1 MTKKKI
7 VTSMDKLTPD
17 VLEAIYKKYPD
28 GWANHVMRITKP
40 NGEFFHAIT
49 VDTAEISYLVKVVV
63 KVDSKSDLEK
73 EEEKVEADHSDDVI
87 ANDDTGTEDDSSSM
101 NEPVDDSSVDDDL

>member
-1 MTKKKI
+1 MTKKRI

-17 VLEAIYKKYPD
+17 VIEAIYKKYPD
-28 GWANHVMRITKP
+28 GWANHVMRVNKP

-49 VDTAEISYLVKVVV
+49 IDTAEISYLVKVPV

-73 EEEKVEADHSDDVI
+73 EEEKVEADHSDALVSDEAVSDEDSSQMQEPPDEP
-87 ANDDTGTEDDSSSM
+87 ASEDDM
-101 NEPVDDSSVDDDL
+101 

>member
-1 MTKKKI
+1 MTKKRI

-17 VLEAIYKKYPD
+17 VIEAIYKKYPD
-28 GWANHVMRITKP
+28 GWANHVMRVNKP

-49 VDTAEISYLVKVVV
+49 IDTAEISYLVKVPV

-73 EEEKVEADHSDDVI
+73 EEEKVEADHSDALVS
-87 ANDDTGTEDDSSSM
+87 DDAVADEDSSQM
-101 NEPVDDSSVDDDL
+101 QEPSDEPASDDDM